1 VPIRMSGHEVAKS
14 VYGELREVLAGLVY
28 TPALRVVRLGEDPAS
43 VSYTRLKDKRAR
55 ELGLDSQVLALP
67 ESTSQEELL
76 ERIAQLNADAN
87 VDGILVQLPLPAHVD
102 AQAVLEAID
111 PAKDVDG
118 FHPFNVGRL
127 WSGGR
132 ALRPCTPSG
141 ILRIL
146 DHYGIGLEGR
156 EAVVVGRSNIVGKP
170 LAALLLGRNATVTV
184 AHSRTRDLAMVTRRA
199 EVLVAAVGR
208 PGTITPEMVREGAVL
223 VDVGVNRVGDRL
235 VGDVDPEAWAKS
247 SAYTP
252 VPGGVGPMTVAML
265 LANTVQA
272 ARWRRG

>member
-184 AHSRTRDLAMVTRRA
+184 AHSRTRDLATVTRRA

>member
-1 VPIRMSGHEVAKS
+1 MPIRMSGHEVAKS

-184 AHSRTRDLAMVTRRA
+184 AHSRTRDLATVTRRA

>member
-1 VPIRMSGHEVAKS
+1 MPTRMSGHEVAKS
-14 VYGELREVLAGLVY
+14 VYAELRQVLAGLGY
-28 TPALRVVRLGEDPAS
+28 RPALRVVRFGEDPAS

-55 ELGLDSQVLALP
+55 ELGLDSRVIALP
-67 ESTSQEELL
+67 ETTSQEELL
-76 ERIAQLNADAN
+76 ELIARLNADAD

-102 AQAVLEAID
+102 ARAVLEAID

-146 DHYGIGLEGR
+146 DHYGIELEGK

-184 AHSRTRDLAMVTRRA
+184 AHSRSRDLAAVTRRA

-208 PGTITPEMVREGAVL
+208 PATITPEMVREGAVL
-223 VDVGVNRVGDRL
+223 VDVGVNRAGDRL
-235 VGDVDPEAWAKS
+235 VGDVDPAAWAKS

-272 ARWRRG
+272 AGWRRG

>member
-1 VPIRMSGHEVAKS
+1 MPTRMSGHEVAKS
-14 VYGELREVLAGLVY
+14 VYAELREVLANLDF
-28 TPALRVVRLGEDPAS
+28 TPALRVVRLGDDPAS

-67 ESTSQEELL
+67 EDTSQVELL
-76 ERIAQLNADAN
+76 ELIARLNADDE
-87 VDGILVQLPLPAHVD
+87 VDGVLVQLPLPPHVD
-102 AQAVLEAID
+102 AQRVLEAID

-127 WSGGR
+127 WTGGR
-132 ALRPCTPSG
+132 ALLPCTPAG

-146 DHYGIGLEGR
+146 DHYGVELEGR
-156 EAVVVGRSNIVGKP
+156 EAVIVGRSNIVGKP

-184 AHSRTRDLAMVTRRA
+184 AHSRTRDLAAVTRRA

-223 VDVGVNRVGDRL
+223 VDVGINRVGDKL
-235 VGDVDPEAWAKS
+235 VGDVAPEAWTRS

>member
-1 VPIRMSGHEVAKS
+1 MPTRMSGHEVAKS
-14 VYGELREVLAGLVY
+14 VYGELREALAKLPY

-43 VSYTRLKDKRAR
+43 VSYTRLKDKQAR
-55 ELGLDSQVLALP
+55 ELDLDSRVLALP

-76 ERIAQLNADAN
+76 GLIARLNADAD
-87 VDGILVQLPLPAHVD
+87 VDGILLQLPLPAHVD

-141 ILRIL
+141 IVRIL
-146 DHYGIGLEGR
+146 DHYGIGLEGK

-170 LAALLLGRNATVTV
+170 LVALLLERNATVTV
-184 AHSRTRDLAMVTRRA
+184 AHSRTRDLAAVTRRA
-199 EVLVAAVGR
+199 EVLVVAVGR
-208 PGTITPEMVREGAVL
+208 PGTVTAEMVREGAVL
-223 VDVGVNRVGDRL
+223 VDVGVNRVEGKL

>member
-1 VPIRMSGHEVAKS
+1 MSGHEVARS
-14 VYGELREVLAGLVY
+14 VYRELREVLAGLPY

-67 ESTSQEELL
+67 EDTPQDELL
-76 ERIAQLNADAN
+76 ERIARLNADDA
-87 VDGILVQLPLPAHVD
+87 VDGILVQLPLPAHVE
-102 AQAVLEAID
+102 AQAVLEAIH

-127 WSGGR
+127 WSGGPS
-132 ALRPCTPSG
+132 LRPCTPSG
-141 ILRIL
+141 IVRLL
-146 DHYGIGLEGR
+146 DHYGIDLEGR

-170 LAALLLGRNATVTV
+170 LAALLLEKNATVTV
-184 AHSRTRDLAMVTRRA
+184 AHSRTRDLAAVTRRA
-199 EVLVAAVGR
+199 EVLVVAVGR
-208 PGTITPEMVREGAVL
+208 PKTVTPEMVREGAVV
-223 VDVGVNRVGDRL
+223 VDVGVNRVGGKL
-235 VGDVDPEAWAKS
+235 VGDVDPEAWKKT

>member
-1 VPIRMSGHEVAKS
+1 VPTRMSGHEVAKS
-14 VYGELREVLAGLVY
+14 VYAELREVLANLDF
-28 TPALRVVRLGEDPAS
+28 TPALRVVRLGDDPAS

-67 ESTSQEELL
+67 EDTSQVELL
-76 ERIAQLNADAN
+76 ELIARLNADDE
-87 VDGILVQLPLPAHVD
+87 VDGVLVQLPLPPHVD
-102 AQAVLEAID
+102 AQRVLEAID

-127 WSGGR
+127 WTGGR
-132 ALRPCTPSG
+132 ALLPCTPAG

-146 DHYGIGLEGR
+146 DHYGVELEGR
-156 EAVVVGRSNIVGKP
+156 EAVIVGRSNIVGKP

-184 AHSRTRDLAMVTRRA
+184 AHSRTRDLAAVTRRA

-223 VDVGVNRVGDRL
+223 VDVGINRVGDKL
-235 VGDVDPEAWAKS
+235 VGDVAPEAWTRS

>member
-1 VPIRMSGHEVAKS
+1 MPTRMSGHEVAKS
-14 VYGELREVLAGLVY
+14 VYAELREVLAGLAY

-55 ELGLDSQVLALP
+55 ELGLDSRVIALP
-67 ESTSQEELL
+67 EGTAQEELL
-76 ERIAQLNADAN
+76 ELIARLNADAD

-146 DHYGIGLEGR
+146 DHYGIGLEGK

-184 AHSRTRDLAMVTRRA
+184 AHSRTRDLAAVTRRA

>member
-1 VPIRMSGHEVAKS
+1 MSGHEVAKS
-14 VYGELREVLAGLVY
+14 VYGELRAVLAGLVY

-184 AHSRTRDLAMVTRRA
+184 AHSRTRDLAAVTRRA

>member
-1 VPIRMSGHEVAKS
+1 VPTRMSGHEVAKA
-14 VYGELREVLAGLVY
+14 VYAELREVLERLPY

-55 ELGLDSQVLALP
+55 ELGMDSKVLALP

-76 ERIAQLNADAN
+76 GLIAELNADPQI
-87 VDGILVQLPLPAHVD
+87 DGILVQLPLPAHVD
-102 AQAVLEAID
+102 PQAVIEAID

-118 FHPFNVGRL
+118 FHPFNVGRV
-127 WSGGR
+127 WTGGR
-132 ALRPCTPSG
+132 ALRPCTPAG
-141 ILRIL
+141 IVRML
-146 DHYGIGLEGR
+146 DHYGVALEGK
-156 EAVVVGRSNIVGKP
+156 EAVIVGRSNIVGKP
-170 LAALLLGRNATVTV
+170 LAALLLARNATVTV
-184 AHSRTRDLAMVTRRA
+184 AHSRTRDLAAVTRRA

-208 PGTITPEMVREGAVL
+208 PRFITPEMVREGAVL
-223 VDVGVNRVGDRL
+223 VDVGINRVGEDL
-235 VGDVDPEAWAKS
+235 VGDIDPAAHAKS

-265 LANTVQA
+265 LANTVEA

>member
-1 VPIRMSGHEVAKS
+1 MPTRMSGHEVAKS
-14 VYGELREVLAGLVY
+14 VYAELREELSSLAY

-43 VSYTRLKDKRAR
+43 VSYTRLKDKRAK
-55 ELGLDSQVLALP
+55 ELGLDSRVLALP
-67 ESTSQEELL
+67 EETTQEELL
-76 ERIAQLNADAN
+76 DLIASLNSDEDI
-87 VDGILVQLPLPAHVD
+87 DGILVQLPLPSHVD
-102 AQAVLEAID
+102 ADLVIESIAPE
-111 PAKDVDG
+111 KDVDG

-127 WSGGR
+127 WTGGK
-132 ALRPCTPSG
+132 ALRPCTPAG

-146 DHYGIGLEGR
+146 DHFDIDLEGK

-184 AHSRTRDLAMVTRRA
+184 AHSRTRDLGAVTRRA
-199 EVLVAAVGR
+199 DVLIAAVGR
-208 PGTITPEMVREGAVL
+208 PGTITPDMVRDGAVL
-223 VDVGVNRVGDRL
+223 VDVGVNRVGDKL
-235 VGDVDPEAWAKS
+235 VGDIEPAAWDKS

-272 ARWRRG
+272 ARWRRE

>member
-1 VPIRMSGHEVAKS
+1 MPIRMSGHEVAKS

-87 VDGILVQLPLPAHVD
+87 VDGILVQLPLPVHVD

-184 AHSRTRDLAMVTRRA
+184 AHSRTRDLATVTRRA

>member
-1 VPIRMSGHEVAKS
+1 VPTRMSGHEVAKS
-14 VYGELREVLAGLVY
+14 VYGELREALAKLPY

-43 VSYTRLKDKRAR
+43 VSYTRLKDKQAR
-55 ELGLDSQVLALP
+55 ELDLDSRVLALP

-76 ERIAQLNADAN
+76 GLIARLNADAD

-141 ILRIL
+141 IVRIL
-146 DHYGIGLEGR
+146 DHYGIGLEGK

-170 LAALLLGRNATVTV
+170 LVALLLGRNATVTV
-184 AHSRTRDLAMVTRRA
+184 AHSRTRDLAAVTRRA
-199 EVLVAAVGR
+199 EVLVVAVGR
-208 PGTITPEMVREGAVL
+208 PGTVTAEMVREGAVL
-223 VDVGVNRVGDRL
+223 VDVGVNRVEGKL

>member
-1 VPIRMSGHEVAKS
+1 MPTKMSGHEVARS
-14 VYGELREVLAGLVY
+14 VYRELREVLAGLPY

-67 ESTSQEELL
+67 EDTPQDELL
-76 ERIAQLNADAN
+76 ERIARLNADDA
-87 VDGILVQLPLPAHVD
+87 VDGILVQLPLPAHVE
-102 AQAVLEAID
+102 AQAVLEAIH

-127 WSGGR
+127 WSGGPS
-132 ALRPCTPSG
+132 LRPCTPSG
-141 ILRIL
+141 IVRLL
-146 DHYGIGLEGR
+146 DHYGIDLEGR

-170 LAALLLGRNATVTV
+170 LAALLLEKNATVTV
-184 AHSRTRDLAMVTRRA
+184 AHSRTRDLAAVTRRA
-199 EVLVAAVGR
+199 EVLVVAVGR
-208 PGTITPEMVREGAVL
+208 PKTVTPEMVREGAVV
-223 VDVGVNRVGDRL
+223 VDVGVNRVGGKL
-235 VGDVDPEAWAKS
+235 VGDVDPEAWKKT